1 MSLSLDLNISFIT
14 NSRSEL
20 ISPSTKQLPSHSKS
34 IEIDETII
42 NEAKSALIAMKD
54 HIEESEDDNIFT
66 RLIIEDPIEFRGIYD
81 KINVV

>member
-1 MSLSLDLNISFIT
+1 LSSDLNTSFIK

-34 IEIDETII
+34 TDEIDETII
-42 NEAKSALIAMKD
+42 KEAKSALIAMKD

-81 KINVV
+81 KNNNVV

>member
-1 MSLSLDLNISFIT
+1 MFIK

-20 ISPSTKQLPSHSKS
+20 ITPSAKQLPSHSKS
-34 IEIDETII
+34 IDEIDETII
-42 NEAKSALIAMKD
+42 KEAKSALIAMKD

-81 KINVV
+81 RSKMSYKN